1 MADYDITEAFK
12 RIENDLI
19 ASMIRNLDRHRAEED
34 ELGIRW
40 PQWQVE
46 QLRALE
52 GYKEANKQ
60 RFTTFQ
66 DINRQIDAMI
76 RQAYTDGSQD
86 QEVSILDAIKRGFR
100 GVKRDPLL
108 QGSFFRLNERKLEAL
123 IKATVSDMQAAET
136 AVLRL
141 SEDKYR
147 SIIFN
152 AQVFANTGA
161 GSYAKAVDMATKD
174 FLKAGL
180 NCVQYKNGAR
190 HTLSDYADMAIKTA
204 STRAYLQGE
213 GQRRQE
219 WGISTVIMNKRGN
232 PCPKCL
238 PFVGKV
244 LIDDVWS
251 GGSPE
256 DGDYPLMSDA
266 IAAGLYHPRCKDGH
280 VTYFPEFDDEPDDR
294 FTREEIDEIEERN
307 REEAK
312 LQYAFRQ
319 MELFGR
325 LAQYSLDPENKKE
338 YAAKEKEWADQVRDG
353 QNYKP
358 VLRGEESTVEV
369 RLGESIVVQRVDSY
383 DEIFISKDAVI
394 KPRALY
400 DIYKNTRKA
409 IEGWSGTKKLPK
421 IVILSFQELMAYGK
435 YDAISDMVFFTPEI
449 GKKGFE
455 LGRAYVECHEM
466 WHKVQADKF
475 RARGWRITRENY
487 AEYLRELC
495 TECEGTIDA
504 LGITQ
509 YNVGEVSEYAEEKY
523 LIGRYDEVEAEYM
536 TKIQRKRE
544 KK

>member
-1 MADYDITEAFK
+1 MADYDITGAFK
-12 RIENDLI
+12 RIEDDLI

-52 GYKEANKQ
+52 RYKEANKK

-66 DINRQIDAMI
+66 DINSQIDAMI

-86 QEVSILDAIKRGFR
+86 QEVGILNAIKRGFR
-100 GVKRDPLL
+100 GVKRDPIL
-108 QGSFFRLNERKLEAL
+108 QASFFRLNERKLESL

-251 GGSPE
+251 GGSSE

-280 VTYFPEFDDEPDDR
+280 VTYFPEFDDEPDDS
-294 FTREEIDEIEERN
+294 FTLEEIAEIEERN

-325 LAQYSLDPENKKE
+325 LAQFSLDPENKKE
-338 YAAKEKEWADQVRDG
+338 YAERRDEWSKVHFRTGGKSPMEFAESKKPLADFRAVPQDKVVDLLRRESDKWIKLLTEKEKHAIRKYTYNSGDK
-353 QNYKP
+353 KP
-358 VLRGEESTVEV
+358 SRFFERLNAMLRGDIPEDERLRDYAEIISEAVRKQRLTHDIVAYRGMSVDPSAGIPVGGLFRPKQFFSTSVVENKA
-369 RLGESIVVQRVDSY
+369 LEGEI
-383 DEIFISKDAVI
+383 ELVI
-394 KPRALY
+394 Y
-400 DIYKNTRKA
+400 
-409 IEGWSGTKKLPK
+409 
-421 IVILSFQELMAYGK
+421 V
-435 YDAISDMVFFTPEI
+435 
-449 GKKGFE
+449 KKGSN
-455 LGRAYVECHEM
+455 GAYIEKLSH
-466 WHKVQADKF
+466 F
-475 RARGWRITRENY
+475 RKQ
-487 AEYLRELC
+487 RELLLDKDNLYRVLSRKGNIV
-495 TECEGTIDA
+495 E
-504 LGITQ
+504 L
-509 YNVGEVSEYAEEKY
+509 EV
-523 LIGRYDEVEAEYM
+523 I
-536 TKIQRKRE
+536 
-544 KK
+544 